1 MFDYKIVKKILFV
14 LKPETA
20 HNFTECILKFLPKI
34 NFLFTYVKKQ
44 NYIDNEALKQTI
56 FGEKFSNPIGLA
68 AGFDKNASM
77 IKSTDA
83 LGFAFSEIG
92 TITPRPQEGN
102 VKPRM
107 FRYEEHKSLQNAM
120 GFNNMGASKIFINLQ
135 KTLPYFIPL
144 GINLGKN
151 KDTSEEFALDDYK
164 LLIKKFELFATYLV
178 INISS
183 PNTPNLRDLQ
193 NEEFITK
200 LFTMTKTLTQKPI
213 LLKIA
218 PDLQASKAISLC
230 QTAVK
235 AGAAGIIISN
245 TTTDYDLVPNAQN
258 FGGLSGAC
266 LSDKS
271 YTLFKQISEVL
282 YGKTILISVG
292 GISNANE
299 AYKRIKA
306 GASLV
311 QLYTGLIFE
320 GPSIVKKM
328 NEELLKLLKQD
339 NYNSI
344 KDAIGVDLIQEN
356 ENE

>member
-1 MFDYKIVKKILFV
+1 MFNYNIVKKILFV

-20 HNFTECILKFLPKI
+20 HNVTECILRFLPNI
-34 NFLFTYVKKQ
+34 NFLFTYIKKQ
-44 NYIDNEALKQTI
+44 NSINDKALEQTI

-102 VKPRM
+102 AKPRM
-107 FRYEEHKSLQNAM
+107 FRYEEHRSIQNAM

-135 KTLPYFIPL
+135 KTLPYDIPI

-151 KDTSEEFALDDYK
+151 RDTSEEFALDDYK
-164 LLIKKFELFATYLV
+164 ILITKFEQFSTYLV

-183 PNTPNLRDLQ
+183 PNTPSLRDLQ
-193 NEEFITK
+193 NEDFITK
-200 LFTMTKTLTQKPI
+200 LFTMAKALTQKPI

-218 PDLQASKAISLC
+218 PDLQDSQAISLC
-230 QTAVK
+230 ESAVK

-245 TTTDYDLVPNAQN
+245 TTIDYDLVPNAQN

-271 YTLFKQISEVL
+271 YKLFKQISEVL
-282 YGKTILISVG
+282 YGKTLLISVG
-292 GISNANE
+292 GISNASE

-320 GPSIVKKM
+320 GPSIVKNI
-328 NEELLKLLKQD
+328 NEELLELLKQD
-339 NYNSI
+339 NYTNI
-344 KDAIGVDLIQEN
+344 KDAIGADLMQKN
-356 ENE
+356 